1 MIPVADLDAWAHAAT
16 SASPPGAGLDAAVL
30 VASQAEMD
38 DNSHVGRALFIAPTG
53 GPGLSLEEGVLDT
66 QTFQF
71 RCRGEQGNR
80 DAAYRN
86 AETFAQTVDAAVLR
100 APHPTTIGGRRVTV
114 IARIGGPPSFLATIG
129 RQVDFVASYAFT
141 AASPLAG

>member
-1 MIPVADLDAWAHAAT
+1 VILVADVDVWAHAAT
-16 SASPPGAGLDAAVL
+16 TANPPGVGLDAAVP

-38 DNSHVGRALFIAPTG
+38 DNSHVGRVLFLAPTG

-71 RCRGEQGNR
+71 RWRGEQGNR
-80 DAAYRN
+80 DEAY
-86 AETFAQTVDAAVLR
+86 ADDEAFAQAGDAAVLR
-100 APHPTTIGGRRVTV
+100 APQPTVIGGRRVTV
-114 IARIGGPPSFLATIG
+114 IQRIGGPPSYLASIG

-141 AASPLAG
+141 AASPLTD